1 MQGALV
7 DLIAFI
13 YIRRQKQMH
22 ISQKEQN
29 SEIFSKN
36 RLTKGDD
43 SGIMGKLRNAAAHRA
58 LKKVEKKLKKLFE
71 NLLTKR
77 LRCDILFRL
86 RKSVARILIID
97 N

>member
-29 SEIFSKN
+29 SEIFLKN
-36 RLTKGDD
+36 RLTKEEMG
-43 SGIMGKLRNAAAHRA
+43 GIMGKLR
-58 LKKVEKKLKKLFE
+58 KSGDTSSDEKKLKKAEKTF
-71 NLLTKR
+71 
-77 LRCDILFRL
+77 
-86 RKSVARILIID
+86 
-97 N
+97 

>member
-29 SEIFSKN
+29 SEIFLKN
-36 RLTKGDD
+36 RLTKKDD
-43 SGIMGKLRNAAAHRA
+43 SGIMGKLRKAATHQAM
-58 LKKVEKKLKKLFE
+58 KK
-71 NLLTKR
+71 
-77 LRCDILFRL
+77 
-86 RKSVARILIID
+86 S
-97 N
+97 